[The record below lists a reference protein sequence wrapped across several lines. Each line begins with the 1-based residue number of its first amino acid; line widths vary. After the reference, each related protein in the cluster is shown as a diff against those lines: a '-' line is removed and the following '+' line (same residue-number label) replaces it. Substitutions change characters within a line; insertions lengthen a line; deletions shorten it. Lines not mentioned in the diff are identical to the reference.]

1 VKLAALRRSCLLVA
15 VSCAVAA
22 CGDETPPA
30 EKIDPFPSRRLELS
44 GTGTTLGFVANRLSD
59 SVSVIDLDAMSV
71 IATVPVGRDPVDIDG
86 PRQLVLDRDAG
97 LAYLLL
103 SYPLTVES
111 PHVATEG
118 DGLRMGYVQALSLH
132 DLSVQGERR
141 LNYKPF
147 ELALSADAGE
157 LAISHFDTVRSL
169 QGGSLEARRATIAF
183 VAPPTSLVGS
193 AAEVR
198 SLSLCVTPAAL
209 AYGSDRSRLFVACTG
224 EDALFVVDTTR
235 PAAITSVTA
244 GAFDANQPFALV
256 PDPTRERLVLSN
268 QVAGTVVVFSMQDQ
282 PEVLTTTHLVG
293 VPAFAGWLSS
303 SEFVVPTRDPSGAAR
318 VDAVSGAILAETEY
332 AVADCDRAS
341 EATLLADGRLMLVC
355 EGTPYQPGSLV
366 QINRET
372 LEIETVLEL
381 GLEPARLAVL
391 PP

>member
-1 VKLAALRRSCLLVA
+1 VKLAALCRSWSVVA
-15 VSCAVAA
+15 LSCALAA
-22 CGDETPPA
+22 CSDETPPA
-30 EKIDPFPSRRLELS
+30 EKIDAFPSHRPELS

-59 SVSVIDLDAMSV
+59 SISVIDLNAMSV
-71 IATVPVGRDPVDIDG
+71 IATVPVGRDPVEIDG
-86 PRQLVLDRDAG
+86 PRQLLLDRDAG
-97 LAYLLL
+97 LAYVLL

-118 DGLRMGYVQALSLH
+118 GGLRKGYVQALSLH
-132 DLSVQGERR
+132 DLSVQGERILQYR
-141 LNYKPF
+141 PF
-147 ELALSADAGE
+147 ELALSADDGE
-157 LAISHFDTVRSL
+157 LAISHYDTVRSL
-169 QGGSLEARRATIAF
+169 QGTSLEARRATIAF
-183 VAPPTSLVGS
+183 VAPPTSLVGR

-209 AYGSDRSRLFVACTG
+209 AYGNDRSRLFVACTG
-224 EDALFVVDTTR
+224 EDALFVVDTTL
-235 PAAITSVTA
+235 PAAITSVRA
-244 GAFDANQPFALV
+244 GAFNANQPFALV

-282 PEVLTTTHLVG
+282 PEVLATTHLVG

-318 VDAVSGAILAETEY
+318 VDAVTGAILAETQY
-332 AVADCDRAS
+332 AAADCDRPS

-355 EGTPYQPGSLV
+355 EGTPYEPGSLV

-381 GLEPARLAVL
+381 GLDPARLAVL
-391 PP
+391 AP